1 MRAQKR
7 GAHKVSCAPRIID
20 LKDSPEKRLCGIASS
35 VPPRRAAF
43 RSFVK
48 YRSLLPE
55 SFRVPLRR
63 CGFRKLSRYS
73 HPNMRAAKNCR
84 AAIQFLPNQCTMTGP
99 NSQRFSPQRSA
110 RKIRPRPLFYRR
122 QRYECSV
129 MGSLATWKR
138 KLRFAPPQSV
148 TLPMFSSAAYCSF
161 AFLTIERKKPIR

>member
-99 NSQRFSPQRSA
+99 NSQRFSPRENT
-110 RKIRPRPLFYRR
+110 RRHRRPACPSR
-122 QRYECSV
+122 
-129 MGSLATWKR
+129 
-138 KLRFAPPQSV
+138 SV
-148 TLPMFSSAAYCSF
+148 TGGSGTSAASWGRWPHGRGSCGSRRPSRSRCQCSPRRRTAASPF
-161 AFLTIERKKPIR
+161 